1 MAATCAFD
9 STRAMNRSSV
19 SADGIRSGFEQE
31 FEAAVDHPLGV
42 ERHGFRVH
50 HVGQAR
56 ILHHLGVDAVPLRA
70 RLVHD
75 IGEHHG
81 LAGLLLDAARKRS
94 ALAPLHVVRDAL
106 PVFEGAVLLP
116 NLARSSRQ
124 PAVGLQ
130 LPLRNRHYETID
142 VYGHAYSPWVM
153 VRGS

>member
-19 SADGIRSGFEQE
+19 SADGIRSGYEQE
-31 FEAAVDHPLGV
+31 LEAAVDHPLGV

-116 NLARSSRQ
+116 NLPRSS
-124 PAVGLQ
+124 PHPPVDLH
-130 LPLRNRHYETID
+130 LPLPTRHSQPTYL
-142 VYGHAYSPWVM
+142 YLPP
-153 VRGS
+153 